1 MYYKNLNRNTVFIMH
16 LSEGIL
22 SLPIL
27 AGGGVVAVL
36 GTAVGLKR
44 LDYDHIIGTALL
56 SSAFFVASLIH
67 VPLGPAS
74 VHLVL
79 NGLVGILLGWAS
91 VPAIGVALLLQAL
104 LFGYGGLTVLGVN
117 IVIMAAPAVL
127 VSLLFGRM
135 VKKSGKQQMLGAFLA
150 GATAILLSTILLA
163 LAMIGTDSS
172 FIDTAGLL
180 LIAQLPLMLIEGTI
194 TMFVL
199 SFLARVQP
207 ELLHLNPAPTP

>member
-1 MYYKNLNRNTVFIMH
+1 MH

-27 AGGGVVAVL
+27 AGGGVVAAL

-79 NGLVGILLGWAS
+79 NGLVGVLLGWAS

-135 VKKSGKQQMLGAFLA
+135 IKKNGKQQMLGAFLA
-150 GATAILLSTILLA
+150 GATAILLSTVLLA
-163 LAMIGTDSS
+163 LVLIGTDSS
-172 FIDTAGLL
+172 FFDTAGLL
-180 LIAQLPLMLIEGTI
+180 LVAQLPLMFIEGVI

-199 SFLARVQP
+199 SFIVRVQP
-207 ELLHLNPAPTP
+207 ELLHLNKPLTP

>member
-1 MYYKNLNRNTVFIMH
+1 MH
-16 LSEGIL
+16 ISEGIL

-27 AGGGVVAVL
+27 AGGGVVAGL

-44 LDYDHIIGTALL
+44 LDYDHIIETALL

-135 VKKSGKQQMLGAFLA
+135 IKKPGKQQMLGAFLA
-150 GATAILLSTILLA
+150 GATAILLSTVLLA
-163 LAMIGTDSS
+163 LAMIGTDES
-172 FIDTAGLL
+172 FMDTAGLL
-180 LIAQLPLMLIEGTI
+180 LIAQLPLMLVEGTI
-194 TMFVL
+194 TLFVI

-207 ELLHLNPAPTP
+207 ELLHIKTTAVP

>member
-1 MYYKNLNRNTVFIMH
+1 MH
-16 LSEGIL
+16 ISEGVL
-22 SLPIL
+22 SGPVLVSGAAL
-27 AGGGVVAVL
+27 AAA
-36 GTAVGLKR
+36 GTAVGLKN
-44 LDYDHIIGTALL
+44 LDYDHVARAGIL
-56 SSAFFVASLIH
+56 SAAFFVASLIH

-135 VKKSGKQQMLGAFLA
+135 IKKPGKQQMLGAFLA
-150 GATAILLSTILLA
+150 GATAILLSTVLLA
-163 LAMIGTDSS
+163 LAMIGTDES
-172 FIDTAGLL
+172 FMDTAGLL
-180 LIAQLPLMLIEGTI
+180 LIAQLPLMLVEGTI
-194 TMFVL
+194 TLFVI

-207 ELLHLNPAPTP
+207 ELLHIKTTAVP

>member
-1 MYYKNLNRNTVFIMH
+1 MH

-27 AGGGVVAVL
+27 AGGGVVAAA

-74 VHLVL
+74 IHLVL

-135 VKKSGKQQMLGAFLA
+135 VKKPGKQQVVGAFFA

-163 LAMIGTDSS
+163 LAMIGTDES
-172 FIDTAGLL
+172 FIDTARLL
-180 LIAQLPLMLIEGTI
+180 LIAQVPLMLVEGTI
-194 TMFVL
+194 TLFVI

-207 ELLHLNPAPTP
+207 ELLHINTTSAP